1 MQYEWDENKRR
12 QNVEKHGID
21 FADVVF
27 FDWQSALELED
38 DRNDYGETR
47 IKAFGLLYSRLAI
60 LVYTRRSGIIRLI
73 SLRKANKREEA
84 AYYGHRDLHCG

>member
-12 QNVEKHGID
+12 QNFEKHGID
-21 FADVVF
+21 FADAVF
-27 FDWQSALELED
+27 FDWQSALETED

-47 IKAFGLLYSRLAI
+47 IKAFGLLHSRLAV
-60 LVYTRRSGIIRLI
+60 LVYTRRNGIIRLI

-84 AYYGHRDLHCG
+84 AYYGYRDLHCG